1 MTPIYSHGNPNYMGT
16 MNLFLSQY
24 INKIDKKGRVSLP
37 SAFRNVLP
45 IENKNE
51 LILFKSLKF
60 SAIDG
65 CNYERINKIA
75 ERIDKL
81 DILSDDQDDF
91 STSIFSEIV
100 PTNLD
105 KEGRFLIPEL
115 LKEYSNI
122 ADEVTFIG
130 QGHYFQI
137 WEPKAALKRQEKSRE
152 RLISQKKTLG
162 SIIVSESYEK

>member
-1 MTPIYSHGNPNYMGT
+1 
-16 MNLFLSQY
+16 MNLFLSRF
-24 INKIDKKGRVSLP
+24 INRIDKKGRVSLP
-37 SAFRNVLP
+37 SAFRSILP
-45 IENKNE
+45 KENRNE

-65 CNYERINKIA
+65 CSYKRINRIA

-81 DILSDDQDDF
+81 DIFSDDQDDF
-91 STSIFSEIV
+91 STSIFSEMV
-100 PTNLD
+100 PVNLD
-105 KEGRFLIPEL
+105 KEGRFLIPDY

-122 ADEVTFIG
+122 HDEVTFIG

-137 WEPKAALKRQEKSRE
+137 WEPKAVLEHQKKSRE

-162 SIIVSESYEK
+162 SIIVSKSDEK